1 MTIKKRFI
9 AGAVC
14 PKCQA
19 MDSIRVYRIESVE
32 VQECIHCDYTEQQT
46 HKNNQKT
53 AEVNRQNDEIA
64 IRIIE
69 P

>member
-19 MDSIRVYRIESVE
+19 MDSIRIYRIETVE
-32 VQECIHCDYTEQQT
+32 VQECIHCDYQEQQVFAT
-46 HKNNQKT
+46 AVDPKKAKT
-53 AEVNRQNDEIA
+53 PSDQIA

>member
-19 MDSIRVYRIESVE
+19 MDSIRVYRIEKVE
-32 VQECIHCDYTEQQT
+32 VQECIHCDYQEQQVFET
-46 HKNNQKT
+46 GGAPKKPETPKDQ
-53 AEVNRQNDEIA
+53 IA